1 MMTMMKMSTILM
13 MTLMMTIKK
22 NKPLL
27 ELFPKNKNLPNL
39 PSKTRDLNRE
49 NHKISHN
56 LIIMLVS
63 KTSKI
68 KESLNTK
75 IKISLLTIKT
85 NPMEENLIII
95 RADKDTRE
103 ESLISITK
111 TSTMEARTSTTSLSK
126 EEINTD
132 LINVI

>member
-39 PSKTRDLNRE
+39 LNKTRDLNRE

-68 KESLNTK
+68 KEILNTK

-111 TSTMEARTSTTSLSK
+111 TSTMEERTSTTSLSK